1 MINFNDTYK
10 SNKLFEH
17 IKDAYELETDQDLAK
32 FLHSSPSTIS
42 RINNDTLGLTPKM
55 TLVVYD
61 RTGLP
66 IEQIRSWFKQ
76 KVKRKDPD
84 V

>member
-1 MINFNDTYK
+1 MYS
-10 SNKLFEH
+10 SNKLFNY
-17 IKDAYELETDQDLAK
+17 IKHSYKLDTDQDLAK
-32 FLHSSPSTIS
+32 FLHSSPATIS

-55 TLVVYD
+55 TLVIYD

-76 KVKRKDPD
+76 KVKIKDFL
-84 V
+84 

>member
-1 MINFNDTYK
+1 MTHSVEYC

-17 IKDAYELETDQDLAK
+17 LKHAYNLETDQDLAK
-32 FLHSSPSTIS
+32 FLYTSAPSIS
-42 RINNDTLGLTPKM
+42 RINNNKSGLTPKLI
-55 TLVVYD
+55 LVIYD

-76 KVKRKDPD
+76 KVKRREET
-84 V
+84 

>member
-1 MINFNDTYK
+1 
-10 SNKLFEH
+10 
-17 IKDAYELETDQDLAK
+17 
-32 FLHSSPSTIS
+32 
-42 RINNDTLGLTPKM
+42 M
-55 TLVVYD
+55 TLVIYD

-84 V
+84 L